1 MPSPSTR
8 WVKEQE
14 LEAKSCRKSI
24 RPLNKSAF
32 KEELQA
38 QNFEQERKA
47 FKQAIEERK
56 AERRAKEER
65 KALEHLTQAELGHL
79 TLLRVVADQKQEIDN
94 LRLALKQEREKSGSA
109 SRPNGEGND
118 LIQSLEDSKP
128 SVDPRRKERF
138 RATIRHGFYRYEERI
153 RATIQPGRE
162 RGNHGSGAIKPNRRA
177 AVWGEKQPLDRK

>member
-14 LEAKSCRKSI
+14 LEA
-24 RPLNKSAF
+24 F
-32 KEELQA
+32 EELQ
-38 QNFEQERKA
+38 
-47 FKQAIEERK
+47 

-128 SVDPRRKERF
+128 SVDPPEKDSAQPFDTASTGTEKESVPPFNPAEKEGTTAQVQSNRTAEPPF
-138 RATIRHGFYRYEERI
+138 
-153 RATIQPGRE
+153 
-162 RGNHGSGAIKPNRRA
+162 GAC
-177 AVWGEKQPLDRK
+177 EKQRKLARSNRCLRTGLQKATNR